1 MEIHLSRETE
11 LFPQPLL
18 ETTKTHQQFFMSESV
33 QFQFSAPGDPFTQ
46 TLDIVNENEKLKTYV
61 YTLNAFLT
69 VLLQS
74 RRKKKKKKHL
84 QPSFHVL

>member
-1 MEIHLSRETE
+1 MAIAATSLGNNNF
-11 LFPQPLL
+11 LNQN
-18 ETTKTHQQFFMSESV
+18 HQQFFMSEAV
-33 QFQFSAPGDPFTQ
+33 QFQFSAPADPFTQ

-61 YTLNAFLT
+61 CTLNAFLT